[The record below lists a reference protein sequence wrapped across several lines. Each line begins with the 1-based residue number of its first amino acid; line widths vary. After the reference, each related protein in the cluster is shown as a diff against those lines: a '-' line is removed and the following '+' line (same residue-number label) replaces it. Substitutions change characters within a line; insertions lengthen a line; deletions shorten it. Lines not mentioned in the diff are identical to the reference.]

1 MSPALTLREKFIEK
15 ITFERFQVLESVA
28 TAPPKTMDELHRRLG
43 MIEGYQSASNIL
55 ENIWD
60 DLSKPEGVKSAS
72 ANR

>member
-1 MSPALTLREKFIEK
+1 MSPALTLREKFIET
-15 ITFERFQVLESVA
+15 IAFERLRILEGFAS
-28 TAPPKTMDELHRRLG
+28 APHKTMDELQRRLG
-43 MIEGYQSASNIL
+43 VMEGYQSASNIL